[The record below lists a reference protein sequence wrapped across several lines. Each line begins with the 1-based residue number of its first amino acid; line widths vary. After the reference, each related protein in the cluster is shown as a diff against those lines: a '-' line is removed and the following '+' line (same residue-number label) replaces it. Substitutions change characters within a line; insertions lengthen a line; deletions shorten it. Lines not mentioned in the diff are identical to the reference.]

1 MNTGRL
7 RCMAQSRHTPAP
19 DAHADEWVAF
29 LQGRGYQ
36 RDTEP
41 KPVTNYKSFHGFWV
55 PPRLGSGGGG
65 AKAKPAAKSKRGAA
79 GPRPEKAWYSQKTLI
94 ALYRQDRATFDK
106 LVERVRDIKDLV
118 AEDEAAEAIAEHR
131 RLLEPAVEAG
141 LLNQAEAD
149 RKLAA
154 WAKSQGYK
162 LPKG

>member
-1 MNTGRL
+1 MP
-7 RCMAQSRHTPAP
+7 QSPHTPAP
-19 DAHADEWVAF
+19 DASADEWVPF
-29 LQGRGYQ
+29 LQGRGYL
-36 RDTEP
+36 RDSEP

-65 AKAKPAAKSKRGAA
+65 GAKAKPAGRAKRGTA
-79 GPRPEKAWYSQKTLI
+79 GPRPEKAWYSQKMLT

-118 AEDEAAEAIAEHR
+118 AEEEAAEAVAEHR

>member
-1 MNTGRL
+1 MPP
-7 RCMAQSRHTPAP
+7 SRHTPKP
-19 DAHADEWVAF
+19 DAPASEWVTY
-29 LQGRGYQ
+29 LKGRGYQ
-36 RDTEP
+36 KDTTD
-41 KPVTNYKSFHGFWV
+41 KPVSNYKSFHGFWV

-65 AKAKPAAKSKRGAA
+65 AKAAPKSGARRGRKAAVPIEKS
-79 GPRPEKAWYSQKTLI
+79 WYSQKTLT

-118 AEDEAAEAIAEHR
+118 AEEEAAEAIAEHR

-154 WAKSQGYK
+154 WAKSQGYA
-162 LPKG
+162 LPKR